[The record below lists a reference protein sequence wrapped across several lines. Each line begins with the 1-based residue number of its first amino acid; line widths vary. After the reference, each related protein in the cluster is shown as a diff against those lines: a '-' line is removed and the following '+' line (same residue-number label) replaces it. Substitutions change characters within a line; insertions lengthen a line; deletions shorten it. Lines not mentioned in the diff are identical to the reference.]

1 MKKIAAIIL
10 AVLMLTGCQL
20 ASEEKREDPI
30 QDRLVGVFVT
40 FEQMDL
46 EFDIEGWLCD
56 NPGALGDGDIT
67 LDPAEG
73 MEYAGRLPAVLEED
87 VLVVPGYEGLSILHI
102 QEEDYTTMVTGEG
115 VVELNRHIV
124 AGDDGDS
131 VEAEG
136 TVYFPAGSQVMLC
149 TNPVYMTEDGEYYVV
164 QGQAFHSTIEEGGSM
179 SQSVS
184 DEKTWTIDG
193 QETIYA
199 AEFKVTV
206 KGVIVAEKVALVWM
220 GEGDKK
226 LSRTEYAPGAL
237 PETIT
242 AEGDYLIVE
251 QSAGETVSRS
261 LYQPGDQTVTVYSK
275 GEQPWC
281 VPDAMQ
287 VNWPE

>member
-20 ASEEKREDPI
+20 AREEKREDPI

-46 EFDIEGWLCD
+46 EFDIEGWLSD

-131 VEAEG
+131 VEVEG
-136 TVYFPAGSQVMLC
+136 TVYFPTESEVMLC
-149 TNPVYMTEDGEYYVV
+149 ANPVYMTQTGEYYVV
-164 QGQAFHSTIEEGGSM
+164 QGNSFHSSLECGSM
-179 SQSVS
+179 SHSIQ
-184 DEKTWTIDG
+184 DQRTWTVDG
-193 QETIYA
+193 METTQSA
-199 AEFKVTV
+199 KFTVTV
-206 KGVIVAEKVALVWM
+206 EGVSVAQKVALVWM
-220 GEGDKK
+220 SKEHQV

-251 QSAGETVSRS
+251 QIAGETVSRS